1 MSKLSCCAGNV
12 FKCSPK
18 LRFAARACK
27 LIGFVMVS
35 MAGFGT
41 AFSQEEGP
49 VATAA
54 PVDSTEYTAVI
65 RSTPRIPGNPSD
77 PAESASID
85 QGYRSQ
91 SLRGYF
97 LAQWMYIDQG
107 GRRTTF
113 WGARIL
119 RLDADSPLRTLGLRQ
134 GDVITRLDGLP
145 IWRGMYKEEGQ
156 EWQIIELENHFGHTE
171 VRYIVRGTHQVRV
184 GQINIDT
191 SSDDV
196 APLPP

>member
-1 MSKLSCCAGNV
+1 
-12 FKCSPK
+12 
-18 LRFAARACK
+18 
-27 LIGFVMVS
+27 MVT
-35 MAGFGT
+35 MAGIGN
-41 AFSQEEGP
+41 AFSQDEGP
-49 VATAA
+49 VATEA
-54 PVDSTEYTAVI
+54 PVDSTEYTSGKQYTTTVPG
-65 RSTPRIPGNPSD
+65 STTEQTVKTP
-77 PAESASID
+77 ID

-107 GRRTTF
+107 GKRTTF

-119 RLDADSPLRTLGLRQ
+119 RLDADSPLRSLGLRQ

-145 IWRGMYKEEGQ
+145 IWRDMYKEEGR

-184 GQINIDT
+184 GHINID
-191 SSDDV
+191 SSIDDV